1 MKLRLAPLL
10 SSSNF
15 HQQPD
20 FILFER
26 LIQVLHHFIS
36 LSFRLLRPNAF
47 NYIPAQSSSLIPQLT
62 RHFPL
67 LETTFHKAPTTSI
80 TSHLILKQSSRLIKM
95 SGRLDQSLDT
105 IIDGQ
110 KKAKREQR
118 RRQGKPGRP
127 AGKVTTAPI
136 GGVKKSTKPVKTA
149 HKVGSTGPAAP
160 QRESTIVV
168 SGLVS
173 DFNSSSNHS
182 QLTLPSRTT

>member
-36 LSFRLLRPNAF
+36 LSFQLLRPNAF

-67 LETTFHKAPTTSI
+67 LETTFHRAPTTSI
-80 TSHLILKQSSRLIKM
+80 TSHLILQ
-95 SGRLDQSLDT
+95 T
-105 IIDGQ
+105 IIAAHQDVWKTRSISGYHHRWPEESKARTAPSSGQ
-110 KKAKREQR
+110 ARSTC
-118 RRQGKPGRP
+118 RQGHHSANWWCQEVDQTSQDCPQGWINW
-127 AGKVTTAPI
+127 ASSTTA
-136 GGVKKSTKPVKTA
+136 
-149 HKVGSTGPAAP
+149 
-160 QRESTIVV
+160 
-168 SGLVS
+168 
-173 DFNSSSNHS
+173 
-182 QLTLPSRTT
+182 